1 MFDSLSEKL
10 GGILDR
16 LTRRGALS
24 EADVEAALREVR
36 RALLEADVALDVARA
51 FTDNIKKQA
60 VGVEVMKSVTPGQ
73 LVVKIVHDQ
82 LVATLGADSQGIDL
96 AAAPPV
102 AIMMVGLQ
110 GSGKTTT
117 TAKLARRLTDRQK
130 RKVLMASLDVRR
142 PAAMEQ
148 LAVLGREAQID
159 TLPVVAGQQPPQIA
173 KRALEAARLGGYDVV
188 LLDTA
193 GRTTLD
199 DEMMNEAAEVKRAAN
214 PHEVLLVA
222 DALTGQDA
230 VNLARAFDQRVGLT
244 GIVLTRVDGD
254 GRGGAALSMRAV
266 TNKPI
271 KLIGTGEK
279 LDALEEFDPAR
290 IAGRILGMGD
300 IVALV
305 EKAAA
310 NIDAEKAMR
319 AAEKMRK
326 GKFDL
331 ADLREQLQQM
341 QAMGGMGG
349 LLGMMPGVAKMKAQ
363 IANAGLDDKLVKRQ
377 MAIIDSMTPQERRNP
392 DILKASR
399 KKRIAAGSGT
409 TPEYINKLLKMHRGM
424 ADMMKAMGGAKR
436 GPLAGLGQIMGFGS
450 GGVPTPEQ
458 MAEIAKKMP
467 GGALPP
473 GMPGSSLPPTMPKLP
488 PNIPGKFPDCPA
500 SAAESFLDCRVCP
513 VSEKRSENVSLIRH
527 SGAPRSGEPGI
538 HTPQR
543 CGLWIPAL
551 ARSARSAGMT
561 VLRKGKPEM
570 SLVIRMARAGTKKRP
585 VYHIVVADS
594 RITAR
599 RPLHRAARSFQSA
612 AAEGQDRAAQARSR
626 KGAGLDEEGRAA
638 VRPRHALPRCRRHRQ
653 AREAQQPGKGDPA
666 QGTQGRGGRSAQG
679 QGSRRRGRQDRRD
692 RQGCRRQ
699 GRSGGELTLR

>member
-1 MFDSLSEKL
+1 MFDTLSERL

-16 LTRRGALS
+16 LTRRGALG
-24 EADVEAALREVR
+24 EADIDAALREVR

-51 FTDNIKKQA
+51 FIEGVKQQA

-73 LVVKIVHDQ
+73 MVVKIVHDQ
-82 LVATLGADSQGIDL
+82 LVKTLGADSQGIDL
-96 AAAPPV
+96 NAPPPV

-117 TAKLARRLTDRQK
+117 TAKIARRLADRQK
-130 RKVLMASLDVRR
+130 KKVLMASLDVRR

-148 LAVLGREAQID
+148 LAVLGRDVGID
-159 TLPVVAGQQPPQIA
+159 TLPVVEGQQPLQIA
-173 KRALEAARLGGYDVV
+173 KRTLEAGRLGGYDVI

-199 DEMMNEAAEVKRAAN
+199 EEMMNEAAAVKRAAQ

-230 VNLARAFDQRVGLT
+230 VNLAHSFDQRVGLT

-279 LDALEEFDPAR
+279 LDALEEFDAAR

-319 AAEKMRK
+319 AAEKLRK

-331 ADLREQLQQM
+331 ADMREQLVQM
-341 QAMGGMGG
+341 QAMGGIGG
-349 LLGMMPGVAKMKAQ
+349 LVGMMPGIAKMKNQ
-363 IANAGLDDKLVKRQ
+363 IANAGLDDKILKRQ
-377 MAIIDSMTPQERRNP
+377 IAIIDSMTPQERRNP

-409 TPEYINKLLKMHRGM
+409 TPEHINKLLKMHRGM

-436 GPLAGLGQIMGFGS
+436 GPLAGIAQAMGFGS
-450 GGVPTPEQ
+450 GMPTPER
-458 MAEIAKKMP
+458 MAELAKNMP
-467 GGALPP
+467 SGQLPP
-473 GMPGSSLPPTMPKLP
+473 TIPGLPPTMPQLP
-488 PNIPGKFPDCPA
+488 PNIPGLPGPGGGKFPG
-500 SAAESFLDCRVCP
+500 L
-513 VSEKRSENVSLIRH
+513 L
-527 SGAPRSGEPGI
+527 GLPG
-538 HTPQR
+538 
-543 CGLWIPAL
+543 L
-551 ARSARSAGMT
+551 
-561 VLRKGKPEM
+561 GK
-570 SLVIRMARAGTKKRP
+570 KK
-585 VYHIVVADS
+585 
-594 RITAR
+594 
-599 RPLHRAARSFQSA
+599 
-612 AAEGQDRAAQARSR
+612 
-626 KGAGLDEEGRAA
+626 
-638 VRPRHALPRCRRHRQ
+638 
-653 AREAQQPGKGDPA
+653 
-666 QGTQGRGGRSAQG
+666 
-679 QGSRRRGRQDRRD
+679 
-692 RQGCRRQ
+692 
-699 GRSGGELTLR
+699 